1 MDLVWFLLI
10 GGIAGWLAGK
20 FMKGGG
26 FGVFG
31 NVVVG
36 IVGAMIGG
44 FLFGLLGISTDGS
57 PIGALVMSFAGAVVL
72 LFAVGFRRGG

>member
-1 MDLVWFLLI
+1 MDIVWFVVI
-10 GGIAGWLAGK
+10 GGAAGWLAGK

-26 FGVFG
+26 FGLFG

-36 IVGAMIGG
+36 VVGAVIGG
-44 FLFGLLGISTDGS
+44 FLFGLLGLRTDGS
-57 PIGALVMSFAGAVVL
+57 LVGALVTSFVGAVVL